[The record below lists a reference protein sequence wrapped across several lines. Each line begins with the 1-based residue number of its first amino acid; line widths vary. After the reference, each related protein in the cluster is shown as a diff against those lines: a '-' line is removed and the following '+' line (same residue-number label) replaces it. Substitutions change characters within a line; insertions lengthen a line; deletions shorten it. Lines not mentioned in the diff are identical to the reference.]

1 MSKFKKYSRYKE
13 FENYIGNIPEEW
25 NSNKL
30 KVILQERNMKNK
42 PIISKERLSLSINKG
57 VTLYAEKTTNLDRF
71 KEDFTQY
78 KIVYPKDLV
87 LNSMNVIVGAA
98 GVSKYLGCVSPAYYV
113 FYSSDETKYLTDYYY
128 YFFKTSKMQKKL
140 YSIGRGI
147 MAIDRGNDRV
157 NTCRLKVSKNDLK
170 NLIFPV
176 PKINEQYKIVK
187 FIKFKEKQ
195 INKLIKKQKK
205 LIELLEEKKK
215 IIITEAVT
223 KGLDKSVPMKDSRI
237 DYIGYVPKHWE
248 VGKIKKYYKMIT
260 GFTPDTTQIG
270 YYDDINGYNWMTI
283 SDLQGKYTPDSTNR
297 KISEKFIKLK
307 HPKQTPKGSLL
318 YSFKLSVGQVAFA
331 KENIY
336 TNEAIASFLES
347 DKCNLK
353 FLFYSSLLIVNN
365 ANENIYSAKILNQ
378 NLIKN
383 AFTVFPPL
391 REQKIIS
398 DYLDKRCE
406 LIEKIINNK
415 TSLIIKL
422 EEYKKSLIALAVTG
436 QIDVRDYEIPKTD
449 DNVDLEEIENISE
462 DDTETISEVEYANN

>member
-1 MSKFKKYSRYKE
+1 MGKFKKYSRYKNLNN
-13 FENYIGNIPEEW
+13 NYLPKIPEHWLFDKYKSVFIQRKQKNHDKNALLLSLFTHIGVRPRSQMEEKGNKAVTVIGYSIVKKEDLIVNKLLAW
-25 NSNKL
+25 MGAIAKSNYNGVTSPDYDVYELINKDFNSNYFHYL
-30 KVILQERNMKNK
+30 CR
-42 PIISKERLSLSINKG
+42 
-57 VTLYAEKTTNLDRF
+57 
-71 KEDFTQY
+71 
-78 KIVYPKDLV
+78 
-87 LNSMNVIVGAA
+87 
-98 GVSKYLGCVSPAYYV
+98 SKYFIGECYRY
-113 FYSSDETKYLTDYYY
+113 
-128 YFFKTSKMQKKL
+128 
-140 YSIGRGI
+140 GRGI
-147 MAIDRGNDRV
+147 MMMRHR
-157 NTCRLKVSKNDLK
+157 TYPQQLK
-170 NLIFPV
+170 NIYIPI
-176 PKINEQYKIVK
+176 PPIEEQNKIVG
-187 FIKFKEKQ
+187 FIEYKEKQ

-215 IIITEAVT
+215 RIITEAVT
-223 KGLDKSVPMKDSRI
+223 KGLDKSVPIKDSGI

-449 DNVDLEEIENISE
+449 DDVDLEEIENFSE

>member
-1 MSKFKKYSRYKE
+1 MKKLKKYSKYK
-13 FENYIGNIPEEW
+13 NLNNKYLPKIPEHWLFDKYKTVFIQRKQKNHDPNALLLSLFTHIGVRPRSQMEEKG
-25 NSNKL
+25 NKAVTVIDYSIVKKEDLIVNKL
-30 KVILQERNMKNK
+30 LAWMGAIAKSNYNGVTSPDYDVYEL
-42 PIISKERLSLSINKG
+42 INK
-57 VTLYAEKTTNLDRF
+57 
-71 KEDFTQY
+71 DF
-78 KIVYPKDLV
+78 
-87 LNSMNVIVGAA
+87 NSTYFHYLCR
-98 GVSKYLGCVSPAYYV
+98 SKYFIGECYRY
-113 FYSSDETKYLTDYYY
+113 
-128 YFFKTSKMQKKL
+128 
-140 YSIGRGI
+140 GRGI
-147 MAIDRGNDRV
+147 MMMRHR
-157 NTCRLKVSKNDLK
+157 TYPQQLK
-170 NLIFPV
+170 NIYIPI
-176 PKINEQYKIVK
+176 PPIDEQDKIVS
-187 FIKFKEKQ
+187 FIEYKEKQ

-205 LIELLEEKKK
+205 LIELLEVKKK

-223 KGLDKSVPMKDSRI
+223 KGLDKSVPMKDSGI
-237 DYIGYVPKHWE
+237 DYIGYVPEHWE
-248 VGKIKKYYKMIT
+248 VGKIKKYYKIIT

-283 SDLQGKYTPDSTNR
+283 SDLQGKYTPDNTNR

-378 NLIKN
+378 TLIKN

-391 REQKIIS
+391 REQTIIS
-398 DYLDKRCE
+398 DYLDKKCE

-415 TSLIIKL
+415 NSLIIKL
-422 EEYKKSLIALAVTG
+422 EEYKKSLIALTVTG
-436 QIDVRDYEIPKTD
+436 QIDVRDYEIPKID
-449 DNVDLEEIENISE
+449 DDIDLEEIENISE
-462 DDTETISEVEYANN
+462 DDTEIISEVEYANN